1 MIKYAPAPTQRAPSS
16 PATAE
21 DINYKRRMA
30 LSMMQDATSA
40 APVGHWTQALAR
52 AAQGA
57 VGGMYASQAATEG
70 KARETYDTQQSAA
83 QRMAANEQ
91 EFQEKRRWDEYQRTR
106 EPTEAEK
113 LELESKRAQIEK
125 LRQPDRPSLPTGY
138 RWSADGT
145 QMEQIPGGP
154 AAQPPKKSVTEL
166 KQIHA
171 ADDEVIGYQ
180 NSIDTLN
187 KAKSLIVKDPKN
199 PQGAANGPMAYEG
212 MGSSWAGYIGSRV
225 PGGSYLFD
233 KDRAQATDE
242 YGTIMNMEAIKAM
255 AETLKGAT
263 TNFELQEFV
272 RILADPSQPREI
284 RERTINRMLSLLEKR
299 KNLAERRSEEIRS
312 GDYYRPEA
320 GGAGASGVIDLG
332 GGFSVEVE

>member
-1 MIKYAPAPTQRAPSS
+1 MMKYAPAPLANRAP
-16 PATAE
+16 PTQD
-21 DINYKRRMA
+21 DIAAKRRMA
-30 LSMMQDATSA
+30 LSLMQQGSDT

-52 AAQGA
+52 AFQGGI
-57 VGGMYASQAATEG
+57 GGLTSAGAATDAS
-70 KARETYDTQQSAA
+70 AREAYDAQQSAA

-187 KAKSLIVKDPKN
+187 KAKSLIVKDPNN

-212 MGSSWAGYIGSRV
+212 MGSGWAGYIGSRV

-255 AETLKGAT
+255 SETLKGAT

-299 KNLAERRSEEIRS
+299 KNLAGRRSEEIRS